1 MTIPFTITGSQVV
14 ERAVKTGEGKTMA
27 GETAAKFIIDGGTT
41 LSGTVVPSGNKNA
54 ALPILA
60 ATLLTDKPVTL
71 HNLPNIGDVRTMLTL
86 LEDLGATVYRHEH
99 NSVTVHAANIC
110 STCPDP
116 GLFSEIRGSLTLLG
130 PMIAR
135 TGCITLTLPGGD
147 RIGRRRIDTHLLA
160 LRSLGAE
167 IKHNDRFEIVACAL
181 HGADIWLDEAS
192 VTGTENAIMAA
203 ALAHGETTI
212 RNAASEPHVQE
223 LCHFLNSLGTH
234 IEGIGSNVL
243 HISGRQNLGGGSC
256 TIGPDFMEVG
266 SFIGLAAITGGE
278 ILIKNAAPHHLGM
291 IQMVFRRL
299 GVQFRIQGEDI
310 LVPANQE
317 LVVLDDLG
325 GAVPKIDDAPW
336 PGFPTDLMSIALVV
350 ATQAHGTVLIHE
362 KMFDSRLY
370 FVDRLI
376 SMGARIILCD
386 PHRAVIVGPSQLH
399 GETLHSPDIRAGMA
413 LLLAALCSEGQSI
426 MHNIHQIDR
435 GYERIETKLHAL
447 GANIE
452 RV

>member
-1 MTIPFTITGSQVV
+1 MDKFVIQGGIP
-14 ERAVKTGEGKTMA
+14 
-27 GETAAKFIIDGGTT
+27 

-60 ATLLTDKPVTL
+60 ATLLTDQPVTL

-86 LEDLGATVYRHEH
+86 LEHLGATVERHNAH
-99 NSVTVHAANIC
+99 TVTVRVARIC

-116 GLFSEIRGSLTLLG
+116 GLVSQIRGSLTVLG
-130 PMIAR
+130 PILAR
-135 TGCITLTLPGGD
+135 AGQVSLALPGGD

-160 LRSLGAE
+160 LAALGAE
-167 IKHNDRFEIVACAL
+167 IEHNESIDLRTSGL
-181 HGADIWLDEAS
+181 HGADLWLDETS

-203 ALAHGETTI
+203 CLAQGETTI

-223 LCHFLNSLGTH
+223 LCQMLNCMGAR
-234 IEGIGSNVL
+234 IQGIGSNVL
-243 HISGRQNLGGGSC
+243 HIHGAGHLNGGDF

-266 SFIGLAAITGGE
+266 SFIGLAAVTGGE
-278 ILIKNAAPHHLGM
+278 IRIQGAAPEHLGM
-291 IQMVFRRL
+291 IRAIFARL
-299 GVQFRIQGEDI
+299 GVHFDIQGED
-310 LVPANQE
+310 LFVPAGQP
-317 LVVLDDLG
+317 LGIVDDQG

-336 PGFPTDLMSIALVV
+336 PGFPTDLLSIALVV

-376 SMGARIILCD
+376 AMGARIILCD
-386 PHRAVIVGPSQLH
+386 PHRAVVVGPSPLH
-399 GETLHSPDIRAGMA
+399 GETLQSPDIRAGMA
-413 LLLAALCSEGQSI
+413 LLIAALCAEGESVI
-426 MHNIHQIDR
+426 HNIQQIDR
-435 GYERIETKLHAL
+435 GYEHIETKMKAL
-447 GANIE
+447 GARIE

>member
-1 MTIPFTITGSQVV
+1 MERFVIQGGIPLNGTII
-14 ERAVKTGEGKTMA
+14 
-27 GETAAKFIIDGGTT
+27 
-41 LSGTVVPSGNKNA
+41 PSGNKNA

-71 HNLPNIGDVRTMLTL
+71 HNLPNIGDVRTMITL
-86 LEDLGATVYRHEH
+86 LEDLGAEVQHH
-99 NSVTVHAANIC
+99 DNHSVTIHAAEIR

-116 GLFSEIRGSLTLLG
+116 RLFSEIRGSLTLLG
-130 PMIAR
+130 PMLAR
-135 TGCITLTLPGGD
+135 AGRIQLTLPGGD

-160 LRSLGAE
+160 LGALGAQAE
-167 IKHNDRFEIVACAL
+167 YNDHFEMHTTGL
-181 HGADIWLDEAS
+181 KGGEIWLDEAS

-203 ALAHGETTI
+203 SLAEGGTTI

-223 LCHFLNSLGTH
+223 LCHLLSSMGAH

-243 HISGRQNLGGGSC
+243 HVQGQACLEGGEW

-266 SFIGLAAITGGE
+266 SFVGLAAVTGGE
-278 ILIKNAAPHHLGM
+278 ILIKNAAPEHLGM
-291 IQMVFRRL
+291 IGMVFERL
-299 GVQFRIQGEDI
+299 GVHFQSRGEDVF
-310 LVPANQE
+310 VPAGQRLE
-317 LVVLDDLG
+317 IVDDLG

-336 PGFPTDLMSIALVV
+336 PGFPTDLLSIALVV
-350 ATQAHGTVLIHE
+350 ASQARGTVLVHE

-376 SMGARIILCD
+376 AMGARIILCD
-386 PHRAVIVGPSQLH
+386 PHRAVVVGPSPLH

-413 LLLAALCSEGQSI
+413 LLIASLCASGESVI
-426 MHNIHQIDR
+426 HNIHQIDR
-435 GYERIETKLHAL
+435 GYERIESKLQAL
-447 GANIE
+447 GAQIE

>member
-1 MTIPFTITGSQVV
+1 MERFVIQGGIPLNGTI
-14 ERAVKTGEGKTMA
+14 
-27 GETAAKFIIDGGTT
+27 
-41 LSGTVVPSGNKNA
+41 VPSGNKNA

-60 ATLLTDKPVTL
+60 ATLLTDEPVTL
-71 HNLPNIGDVRTMLTL
+71 HNLPHIGDVQTMISL
-86 LEDLGATVYRHEH
+86 LADLGAEVEYHGNH
-99 NSVTVHAANIC
+99 SVTIRAAEIC

-116 GLFSEIRGSLTLLG
+116 DLFALIRGSLTLLG
-130 PMIAR
+130 PMLAR
-135 TGCITLTLPGGD
+135 AGGIELTLPGGD

-160 LRSLGAE
+160 LEALGAE
-167 IKHNDRFEIVACAL
+167 VVYNDRFELTARGL

-203 ALAHGETTI
+203 CLARGETTI
-212 RNAASEPHVQE
+212 RHAASEPHVQD
-223 LCHFLNSLGTH
+223 LCHFLNGLGAQ

-243 HISGRQNLGGGSC
+243 HIQGQERLGGGEC

-266 SFIGLAAITGGE
+266 SFIGLAAVTNGQIRIQG
-278 ILIKNAAPHHLGM
+278 AAPSHLGM
-291 IQMVFRRL
+291 IRMVFGRL
-299 GVQFRIQGEDI
+299 GVEFEIEGQDV
-310 LVPANQE
+310 LVPAGQE
-317 LVVLDDLG
+317 LAVVDDLG

-350 ATQAHGTVLIHE
+350 ATQARGTVLIHE

-376 SMGARIILCD
+376 AMGARIIVCD
-386 PHRAVIVGPSQLH
+386 PHRAVVVGPAELH

-413 LLLAALCSEGQSI
+413 LLIAALCAQGESVI
-426 MHNIHQIDR
+426 HNIHQIDR
-435 GYERIETKLHAL
+435 GYERIETKLQTL
-447 GANIE
+447 GAQIE